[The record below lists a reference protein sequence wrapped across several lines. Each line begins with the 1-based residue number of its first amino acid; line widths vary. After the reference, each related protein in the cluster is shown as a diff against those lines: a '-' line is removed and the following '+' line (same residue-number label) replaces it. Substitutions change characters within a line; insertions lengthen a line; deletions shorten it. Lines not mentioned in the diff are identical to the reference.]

1 MNNEL
6 YGDLS
11 IISTKGNEDF
21 ALQVDNWI
29 RQWRYEEAVSKTQE
43 LGGGDTTL
51 FDTDISVDSFF
62 DNAETIRF
70 ADGEGKCILHES
82 LRGHDVYILCDLFNY
97 GATYK
102 MYGVEQ
108 NES

>member
-51 FDTDISVDSFF
+51 FDTDISVDSFLIMQRQF
-62 DNAETIRF
+62 VLPTERENVSF
-70 ADGEGKCILHES
+70 MNLSADMMFIFCVIYLITVLHIKCTGLSIE
-82 LRGHDVYILCDLFNY
+82 
-97 GATYK
+97 
-102 MYGVEQ
+102 
-108 NES
+108 

>member
-43 LGGGDTTL
+43 LGGGDTTH

-62 DNAETIRF
+62 DKDRKSTRLN
-70 ADGEGKCILHES
+70 S
-82 LRGHDVYILCDLFNY
+82 SHDRQSRMPSS
-97 GATYK
+97 A
-102 MYGVEQ
+102 
-108 NES
+108 

>member
-11 IISTKGNEDF
+11 IISTKGSEDF

-43 LGGGDTTL
+43 LGGGDTTSL
-51 FDTDISVDSFF
+51 IPTSVLTASLIMRKRSVLQTERESVFF
-62 DNAETIRF
+62 MNLSAGMTYIFCVIYSTTEPHI
-70 ADGEGKCILHES
+70 KCTASITE
-82 LRGHDVYILCDLFNY
+82 
-97 GATYK
+97 
-102 MYGVEQ
+102 
-108 NES
+108 